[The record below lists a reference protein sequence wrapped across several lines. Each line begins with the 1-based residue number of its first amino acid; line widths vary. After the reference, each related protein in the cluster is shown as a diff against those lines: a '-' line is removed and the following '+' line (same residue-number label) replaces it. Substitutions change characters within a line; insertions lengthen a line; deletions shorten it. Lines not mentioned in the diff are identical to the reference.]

1 MFCLS
6 SSIGIINNILG
17 RIILYLPG
25 EVIICRGIRVCSTK
39 RIDRVFIRHDRV
51 GLILITIELPLHIN
65 ALSLCLPGDLWF
77 SRDGDREW
85 KKYMTFE
92 LDLQIRNLFVR
103 VKTMIN
109 WNVFVLFRFS
119 LIRIKLIKSKNVF
132 N

>member
-1 MFCLS
+1 M
-6 SSIGIINNILG
+6 
-17 RIILYLPG
+17 
-25 EVIICRGIRVCSTK
+25 CSTK

-51 GLILITIELPLHIN
+51 GLILITIELQLHIN

-103 VKTMIN
+103 VKTKIN
-109 WNVFVLFRFS
+109 WNVFVLFRYS
-119 LIRIKLIKSKNVF
+119 LIRNKLIQDRI
-132 N
+132 